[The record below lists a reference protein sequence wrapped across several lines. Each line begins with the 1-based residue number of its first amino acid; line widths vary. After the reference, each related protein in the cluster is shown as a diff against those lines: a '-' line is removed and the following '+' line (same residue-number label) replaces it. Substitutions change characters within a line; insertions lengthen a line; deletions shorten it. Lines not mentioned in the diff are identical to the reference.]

1 MRGTLPDE
9 SPIMSE
15 LGYQLGG
22 MLTVPAH
29 SITRPAQIVAERA
42 AQGRKSSLI
51 SVTVARSLISAAGTH
66 HSW

>member
-1 MRGTLPDE
+1 
-9 SPIMSE
+9 MSE
-15 LGYQLGG
+15 LGDQLGG

-29 SITRPAQIVAERA
+29 SITRPVPIVAVRA
-42 AQGRKSSLI
+42 SQGRKSSLI